1 MQVSNRRIVE
11 DREIVT
17 LFWNRDQRAL
27 SEAQLKYGKYL
38 FSIAY
43 HFLSN
48 YEDSEECV
56 NDSLLATWNSI
67 PPNKPVFLK
76 TFMLKIL
83 RRKAIDTYR
92 KKKAAS
98 RIPSGYAVSLDELV
112 DYPSSDTNPPLN
124 GLMKKE
130 LVSVIES
137 FLKTQSKETRVVFMC
152 RYFFMDSIKEIAQ
165 AQNMSESKV
174 KSILMRVRKRLN
186 QYLEAL
192 NW

>member
-1 MQVSNRRIVE
+1 ME
-11 DREIVT
+11 DKEIVA

-67 PPNKPVFLK
+67 PPNKPSVLK

-98 RIPSGYAVSLDELV
+98 RIPSEYTVSLEELA
-112 DYPSSDTNPPLN
+112 DCPSADTNPTIN
-124 GLMKKE
+124 DLMKKE

-137 FLKTQSKETRVVFMC
+137 FLKTQSKQARVVFMC
-152 RYFFMDSIKEIAQ
+152 RYYFMDSVKEIAQ

-174 KSILMRVRKRLN
+174 KSILMRVRIRLK
-186 QYLEAL
+186 QYLEAH